1 MPEDQSDRQPNA
13 GRGFATTQWSVV
25 MAAGD
30 DHHEEAFEA
39 LSRLCESY
47 WYPLYAYVRRRTSE
61 NEARDLT
68 QSFFA
73 HLLDKNTVAAA
84 DQTRGR
90 FRAFLLTALKNFLTN
105 EWAKERAVKRGGGAT
120 HLSLDFEDGDSRLRI
135 EPSAGETPEHL
146 YERQWAMALLD
157 RVLSRLREEYVA
169 AGKERQFDLFKP
181 FIAGAG
187 GDYQAAAKRLGWTDN
202 AVRVAAHRLRGR
214 YRELLRAEIAHT
226 VGSLDDVDDEIRWLF
241 QVLG

>member
-1 MPEDQSDRQPNA
+1 
-13 GRGFATTQWSVV
+13 

-30 DHHEEAFEA
+30 DRHEDAVEA
-39 LSRLCESY
+39 LSRLCEYY
-47 WYPLYAYVRRRTSE
+47 WYPLYAYVRRRTNE
-61 NEARDLT
+61 DEARDLT

-73 HLLDKNTVAAA
+73 HLLEKNTVAAA

-90 FRAFLLTALKNFLTN
+90 FRAFLLTALKNFLAN
-105 EWAKERAVKRGGGAT
+105 EWNKERAMKRGGGARQ
-120 HLSLDFEDGDSRLRI
+120 LSLNFEDGDSRLRI
-135 EPSAGETPEHL
+135 EPSAGETAEHL

-157 RVLSRLREEYVA
+157 HVLSQLRQEYVA
-169 AGKERQFDLFKP
+169 AGKERQFDLLKP

-187 GDYQAAAKRLGWTDN
+187 GDYQAAAKELGWTDN
-202 AVRVAAHRLRGR
+202 AARVAAHRLRGR